1 MKTLKYFLIVLLF
14 PAFVLTSCKDDPV
27 DDALPQ
33 FTILTDY
40 LIAQDMDLDKI
51 IVNADGK
58 KFVTGAFPASD
69 AEIDAW
75 AAGYDIFDIRS
86 ADAFADGHIITA
98 NNIAFTDIL
107 TQAEHATKPILVVCY
122 TGQTACYATA
132 LLRLAGHDAQALKW
146 GMSGWNADFDKW
158 TDNIGNTA
166 DGHANWTSSAAPQNQ
181 FFNDPVISTSATD
194 GAGILAQQ
202 ISKVVSNGFKATGAV
217 DDKYDVLENPI
228 NYHINN
234 YFNSTD
240 YTGFGHINGAYR
252 INPLLL
258 GDKSYQGL
266 DPTGKNVTYCYTGQ
280 TSAVVAAYLNVIG
293 YEAYSLLF
301 GMNGL
306 YNSNS
311 AWETNQWGGDSNSKS
326 LKYED

>member
-14 PAFVLTSCKDDPV
+14 PAFVLTSCKDEKADNV
-27 DDALPQ
+27 LPQ
-33 FTILTDY
+33 FDILKDY
-40 LIAQDMDLDKI
+40 LIAQDMDIDHI
-51 IVNADGK
+51 IKNADGK
-58 KFVTGAFPASD
+58 KFVTGAPGSD
-69 AEIDAW
+69 AEVDAW
-75 AAGYDIFDIRS
+75 ATGFDILDIRS
-86 ADAFADGHIITA
+86 DVDFAKGYIIGA
-98 NNIAFTDIL
+98 KNIAFDDIL

-132 LLRLAGHDAQALKW
+132 LLRLSGHDAQALKW

-158 TDNIGNTA
+158 TVNIGNTA
-166 DGHANWTSSAAPQNQ
+166 NGHTNWTGSAAPQNQ
-181 FFNDPVISTSATD
+181 FFDDPVISTSATD

-202 ISKVVSNGFKATGAV
+202 ISKAVSKGFKGTGAV
-217 DDKYDVLENPI
+217 DDKYDVLENPV

-234 YFNSTD
+234 YFSSTD
-240 YTGFGHINGAYR
+240 YTNFGHIDGAYR

-266 DPTGKNVTYCYTGQ
+266 TPAGKNVTYCYTGQ

-293 YEAYSLLF
+293 YDAYSLKF

-306 YNSNS
+306 SNSNPS
-311 AWETNQWGGDSNSKS
+311 WETNQWGADSNPKS